1 MKTPHR
7 IAALAA
13 AVIVPLALVAPAAQA
28 DSSYTG
34 VVDASDPSMNF
45 PEPDPNTDQC
55 FRAGGGN
62 QVAHYDTVTFTSRT
76 NGPRRIVIRGTGPA
90 PTSPFA
96 IWAYR
101 NGTCVAAD
109 YLPDDSVEGGQGI
122 VDLDNVVFAKGDK
135 VLIRFFYLNGGTPS
149 APWKLDI
156 LQPGT
161 ANAAAAGKGASY
173 VKLPEQV
180 SCGSHKATVKA
191 TGKARKVKSIVF
203 KAGGKKV
210 GSVQR
215 VRPGQNIKLKK
226 IPASATS
233 IKAVVKLKG
242 GGKAKVVRAYSAC
255 R

>member
-1 MKTPHR
+1 M
-7 IAALAA
+7 
-13 AVIVPLALVAPAAQA
+13 PLALVAPAAHA

-34 VVDASDPSMNF
+34 VIELSDPSMNF
-45 PEPDPNTDQC
+45 PEPNPDTDQC
-55 FRAGGGN
+55 LKPGGGN
-62 QVAHYDTVTFTSRT
+62 QAARYDTVTFTSRT
-76 NGPRRIVIRGTGPA
+76 NGPRRIVIRSTAAMPDA
-90 PTSPFA
+90 PFA

-109 YLPDDSVEGGQGI
+109 YQPDDAAEASQGI

-135 VLIRFFYLNGGTPS
+135 VLIRFFYLNGGVPTV
-149 APWKLDI
+149 PWKLDI
-156 LQPGT
+156 FQPGT

-180 SCGSHKATVKA
+180 SCSSHQATVKA

-226 IPASATS
+226 IPATATS